1 MRDAN
6 YIVIDYEK
14 GDSARHSLRRLRNVL
29 ASFHMDEIC
38 LLEVPTDRQTKSVG
52 FLILNRTSRSLA
64 PSGQAFWTGDAF
76 RSDEQGDS
84 GSAYRTAKKLL
95 RFIWMLP
102 LHRWEMLSM
111 QPVLEGN
118 ISIREHLRDFIKEY
132 DMFNDP
138 NISFAIPEN
147 APVGYLE

>member
-1 MRDAN
+1 
-6 YIVIDYEK
+6 
-14 GDSARHSLRRLRNVL
+14 
-29 ASFHMDEIC
+29 
-38 LLEVPTDRQTKSVG
+38 
-52 FLILNRTSRSLA
+52 
-64 PSGQAFWTGDAF
+64 
-76 RSDEQGDS
+76 
-84 GSAYRTAKKLL
+84 
-95 RFIWMLP
+95 MLP